1 MLLEGYT
8 KEIFR
13 SKCNTQAQSLHCF
26 AHLDQ
31 DISEVIPYLNAEL
44 EGDAFTRE
52 PPSVTFKA
60 HGKLITVH
68 PDKIA
73 INALQDEEE
82 ADKICGWLQREINA
96 IWERRDQI
104 EPKYAVRTRPQIFP
118 VLKLLPTSAKC
129 SRECGQPTCMV
140 LAKLI
145 CEGAV
150 SPEACLHLSKD
161 NLENIQEYLAG
172 FDLDV

>member
-13 SKCNTQAQSLHCF
+13 SKCNTQARSLHCF
-26 AHLDQ
+26 AHLHQ
-31 DISEVIPYLNAEL
+31 DISEGIPCLNAEL

-73 INALQDEEE
+73 VNALQDEEE
-82 ADKICGWLQREINA
+82 AEMCNEQPCGTI
-96 IWERRDQI
+96 
-104 EPKYAVRTRPQIFP
+104 
-118 VLKLLPTSAKC
+118 
-129 SRECGQPTCMV
+129 
-140 LAKLI
+140 
-145 CEGAV
+145 
-150 SPEACLHLSKD
+150 
-161 NLENIQEYLAG
+161 
-172 FDLDV
+172 